1 MTERKLHFSY
11 RLRFNFILIS
21 MASEANW
28 FLTSK
33 KWSLVCIN
41 LLTPPPPR
49 FRRLWSLL
57 IKLMKLSVA
66 TCISHLPIVR
76 GPESTRVLV
85 TQGPWYV
92 RVQKMLTEF
101 DYFLNSG
108 CWFICVVCIIYQ
120 HECVYT
126 YILSG
131 PIQSLDL
138 AS

>member
-1 MTERKLHFSY
+1 MAFVFQLDCLYWRWKQIESGGGVGLDLSE
-11 RLRFNFILIS
+11 ILKS
-21 MASEANW
+21 QKKGG
-28 FLTSK
+28 SK
-33 KWSLVCIN
+33 APK
-41 LLTPPPPR
+41 PPPPR
-49 FRRLWSLL
+49 FQRLWSLL
-57 IKLMKLSVA
+57 IKLIKLSVA